1 MLSEMEFEEEFS
13 FPFVAVATEEKAPNA
28 VTEEKPAEDENA
40 NAKEASANDDEAR
53 K

>member
-1 MLSEMEFEEEFS
+1 MITDRLCVFDGFLQ
-13 FPFVAVATEEKAPNA
+13 
-28 VTEEKPAEDENA
+28 EEKPAEDENA